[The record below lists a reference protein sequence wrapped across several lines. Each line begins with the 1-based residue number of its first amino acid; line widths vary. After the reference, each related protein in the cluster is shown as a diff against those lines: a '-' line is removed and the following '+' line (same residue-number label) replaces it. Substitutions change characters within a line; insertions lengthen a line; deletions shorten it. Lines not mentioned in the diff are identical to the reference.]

1 MTGAEPGLPATMRAA
16 YARTRGGPEAITV
29 GALPIPTPGPGE
41 VLVQVAASPVNHVD
55 RLVLSGDY
63 DTAWADPMV
72 IGRDAVGTVAAAA
85 PGTGFAEGEQVWTAS
100 MGYDG
105 RTGTAAQYVAVPAA
119 RLYRLPRGIDPI
131 TAAATIHPAMTAW
144 LGLVR
149 EGAIAAG
156 QTVVIE
162 GAGGAV
168 GSAALQ
174 LAVAAGA
181 DTVVTCSAADTD
193 WCARLGAHAVIDY
206 RAPDLAARLAAAV
219 PGGADLW
226 WDQSGRND
234 FALSVPRL
242 RRGGRIIVSAGLVGA
257 APALPVGAL
266 YTRDGSVRG
275 FATSAAPVEDL
286 AAAAGAV
293 TGLWEAGRL
302 RVRPPQVRDLA
313 EAADAH
319 RAMAGG
325 VKRRQVLVP

>member
-1 MTGAEPGLPATMRAA
+1 ASVRSGPVADLDELLGGREAAAPLAGRRRREPAPAPAPGLGGRRGPGSRPDRYRRGRRLSGTAAMTGAEPGLPATMRAA

-168 GSAALQ
+168 GSAAHQ

-181 DTVVTCSAADTD
+181 DKVVTCSAD
-193 WCARLGAHAVIDY
+193 
-206 RAPDLAARLAAAV
+206 
-219 PGGADLW
+219 
-226 WDQSGRND
+226 
-234 FALSVPRL
+234 
-242 RRGGRIIVSAGLVGA
+242 
-257 APALPVGAL
+257 
-266 YTRDGSVRG
+266 
-275 FATSAAPVEDL
+275 AT
-286 AAAAGAV
+286 
-293 TGLWEAGRL
+293 
-302 RVRPPQVRDLA
+302 
-313 EAADAH
+313 
-319 RAMAGG
+319 
-325 VKRRQVLVP
+325 